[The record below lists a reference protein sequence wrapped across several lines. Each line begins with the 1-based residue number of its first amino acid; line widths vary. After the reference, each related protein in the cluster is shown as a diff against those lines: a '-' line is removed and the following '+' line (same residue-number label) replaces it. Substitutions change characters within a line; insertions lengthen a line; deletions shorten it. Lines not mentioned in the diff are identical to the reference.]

1 MSGAD
6 ASGGPGP
13 GTPVRTTHT
22 IRASAPAQTVYG
34 LLAAAGNWPA
44 VFEPTVFVDPLEHG
58 PVAGGVT
65 FERFRLW
72 ATVNGQV
79 VSWSSRRELDPGS
92 RLITF
97 RQEHSTPP
105 IASMSG
111 SWHVEERGAEASDVT
126 LVHEFTT
133 VDGSEQS
140 ARWITAALDRNSTA
154 ELGQLARLAALDAA
168 HEAGGALVDSFEDV
182 FDIDAPPAAVY
193 EFLDRGDLWHERLPH
208 VEESVLT
215 ISEDGAQH
223 LALTTV
229 TPDGDRHHTAS
240 TRIRVDASRLA
251 YKQEKTPEILLG
263 HAGLWTIAPLDGGAR
278 TRATSRHTFTLRPDA
293 LERVLGAGTTVAA
306 ARAHMRE
313 ALGANSRATLEH
325 AAKFAS

>member
-1 MSGAD
+1 MSA
-6 ASGGPGP
+6 AATA
-13 GTPVRTTHT
+13 GTPPVRTVHT
-22 IRASAPAQTVYG
+22 IEADAPAATVYG
-34 LLAAAGNWPA
+34 LLVGSRDWPA
-44 VFEPTVFVDPLEHG
+44 VFEPTVFVDQLETG
-58 PVAGGVT
+58 DAPDGSSY
-65 FERFRLW
+65 ERFRLW
-72 ATVNGQV
+72 ATVNGRV
-79 VSWSSRRELDPGS
+79 VSWSSRRDLDPAR

-105 IASMSG
+105 IASMAG
-111 SWHVEERGAEASDVT
+111 SWQVEEAGGRSRVT

-133 VDGSEQS
+133 VDGGEQS
-140 ARWITAALDRNSTA
+140 AQWITTALDGNSNA
-154 ELGQLARLAALDAA
+154 ELGQLARLAELDAE
-168 HEAGGALVDSFEDV
+168 HGAGGALVDSFEDT

-193 EFLDRGDLWHERLPH
+193 EFIDRGDLWHERLPH

-215 ISEDGAQH
+215 VGEDGAQH

-229 TPDGDRHHTAS
+229 TPDGGRHQTAS

-251 YKQEKTPEILLG
+251 YKQDRTPEILLG
-263 HAGLWTIAPLDGGAR
+263 HAGLWTIAPLDGGTR

-293 LERVLGAGTTVAA
+293 LERVLGAGTTVDS